1 MWKQNFSWEE
11 RFPERTLPEWKVII
25 HQLTILHS
33 AMIQCYYL
41 VINVN
46 DTFVKC
52 ELYLRGEETVS
63 GIIKC
68 TLIMWESRAALVKSL
83 SVLRL
88 NIMGTLNLARFYTTV
103 NSQHHFRERDNHQ

>member
-1 MWKQNFSWEE
+1 METKFFLGGT
-11 RFPERTLPEWKVII
+11 FPERTLPEWKVII

-33 AMIQCYYL
+33 AMIQCCYL
-41 VINVN
+41 VMNVN

-68 TLIMWESRAALVKSL
+68 TLIVWKSRVALVKSL
-83 SVLRL
+83 SILRL
-88 NIMGTLNLARFYTTV
+88 NIMGTPNLARFYTIV
-103 NSQHHFRERDNHQ
+103 NSQHHFWERGNHQ